1 MWATSRPL
9 GLFLEQ
15 QAQEGLSGILLKSES
30 RTERQAQGEPS
41 VLIRILALIAH
52 DRYFFRLQHRA
63 FWANRNCRSVSWQHN
78 DQHLGLRSA
87 FDFRQ
92 ILCSVSWD
100 KIV

>member
-1 MWATSRPL
+1 VWATSRPL

-52 DRYFFRLQHRA
+52 DRPGIRLSEI
-63 FWANRNCRSVSWQHN
+63 RNYPKVNQDKEYC
-78 DQHLGLRSA
+78 
-87 FDFRQ
+87 
-92 ILCSVSWD
+92 CSTN
-100 KIV
+100 